1 MAHWY
6 FPPTLPPPFH
16 THTHTHT
23 HTHMHTLSLVAKY
36 VCLWTYRLHLCS
48 WMCTILNWNNNR
60 VFQTKGITMLCWL
73 VINELSP
80 LRTSD
85 FKITY
90 VISCYLSAAYTIY
103 ISGRVIY
110 TTPDSVT
117 NNCLPLNHL
126 FWVRYN
132 TIFFTQGNSFT
143 QAKNCRKI
151 YTNWEICHCKV
162 GALYQRECHPPSA
175 SFGEYNN
182 LFYAAIS

>member
-1 MAHWY
+1 MCMVHCVYVSALFIFLFVCVWV
-6 FPPTLPPPFH
+6 PRLPMYVRNRYHKGHTALASITMQVHTSWLTGISLPLSHPPF

-90 VISCYLSAAYTIY
+90 VISCYLSATYTY
-103 ISGRVIY
+103 IFLGE
-110 TTPDSVT
+110 
-117 NNCLPLNHL
+117 
-126 FWVRYN
+126 W
-132 TIFFTQGNSFT
+132 FT
-143 QAKNCRKI
+143 
-151 YTNWEICHCKV
+151 
-162 GALYQRECHPPSA
+162 
-175 SFGEYNN
+175 
-182 LFYAAIS
+182 